1 MGVLSVCLY
10 TIGMSERP
18 RCSERPEEGIGTYG
32 IEVVDC
38 YETACGSWEWNP
50 GPLEEQVLLTTKASF
65 QPPLTIL
72 KHWQLILII

>member
-1 MGVLSVCLY
+1 MCMGVLSVCLY

-50 GPLEEQVLLTTKASF
+50 GPLEEQVLLTTTEPTF
-65 QPPLTIL
+65 RLQMFFM
-72 KHWQLILII
+72 QLQT